1 MSWIRST
8 LGKTKGDGL
17 GVVKGGGGA
26 GGVVRGAGL
35 GFGEDGFRVWGHEW

>member
-17 GVVKGGGGA
+17 GVVRGGRGGCKGGRVGIWGRM
-26 GGVVRGAGL
+26 GSV
-35 GFGEDGFRVWGHEW
+35 FGGHEW